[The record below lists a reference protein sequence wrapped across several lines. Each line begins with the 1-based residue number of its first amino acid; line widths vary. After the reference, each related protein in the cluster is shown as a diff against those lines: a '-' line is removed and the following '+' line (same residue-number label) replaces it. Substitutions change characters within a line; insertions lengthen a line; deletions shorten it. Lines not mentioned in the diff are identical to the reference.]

1 MNRMEAILLGA
12 AVCLATGA
20 EAADAGRREKPA
32 VLPAVVATTLVAV
45 PLDADVHAAAALDYG
60 DLRILDATGVEVPH
74 MLRDVTRSDRRPVRR
89 TARATRPEAKPLA
102 DNGLEIFVV
111 LGPGQERIVPEG
123 FTILTPL
130 HDFEHR
136 VAVSWSADGRA
147 WTPLV
152 TEALMYDFARFIDVR
167 DVTIP
172 LPPVPAHGPGGRY
185 RIVISD
191 VTQEQESRLAELTR
205 TLRGGKEQE
214 VRETTR
220 VERRPLRINGIEF
233 SYTEEVE
240 QRATPVLGDQA
251 VAGFRTAREP
261 DGRATRITVTT
272 RREPVTEF
280 TIATDAKN
288 FSRQVTVELPPA
300 ADGGGQRRRGR
311 SLARATI
318 TRIDVA
324 GIRREELTIPLSES
338 RVPTY
343 ELVIDDG
350 DSPPIDVTGI
360 TIRGPAREAVFLAEP
375 GGVYRLAYGGDLA
388 APRYDTAAI
397 RAALAARAVA
407 TPATL
412 GPEAV
417 VAPRQP
423 AAEPF
428 RLLADGRFQLAVIA
442 VLAVI
447 LAASLF
453 RAAQRL
459 DTLPPPRE

>member
-74 MLRDVTRSDRRPVRR
+74 MLRDVTRSDRRPLRR
-89 TARATRPEAKPLA
+89 TTRATRPEAKPLA

-220 VERRPLRINGIEF
+220 VERRPLRIDGIEF

-251 VAGFRTAREP
+251 VVGFRTAREP

-324 GIRREELTIPLSES
+324 GIRREELTIPLAES

>member
-1 MNRMEAILLGA
+1 
-12 AVCLATGA
+12 
-20 EAADAGRREKPA
+20 
-32 VLPAVVATTLVAV
+32 
-45 PLDADVHAAAALDYG
+45 
-60 DLRILDATGVEVPH
+60 
-74 MLRDVTRSDRRPVRR
+74 VRR

-220 VERRPLRINGIEF
+220 VERRPLRIDGIEF

-251 VAGFRTAREP
+251 VVGFRTAREP
-261 DGRATRITVTT
+261 DGRATRITVNT

-324 GIRREELTIPLSES
+324 GIRREELTIPLAES

-428 RLLADGRFQLAVIA
+428 RLLADGRFQLAAIL
-442 VLAVI
+442 VLVVI
-447 LAASLF
+447 LAAALF
-453 RAAQRL
+453 LAARRI
-459 DTLPPPRE
+459 DAAPPSPE

>member
-89 TARATRPEAKPLA
+89 TTRATRPEAKPLA

-205 TLRGGKEQE
+205 SASTASSFP
-214 VRETTR
+214 TP
-220 VERRPLRINGIEF
+220 RRSSSGPPRC
-233 SYTEEVE
+233 S
-240 QRATPVLGDQA
+240 
-251 VAGFRTAREP
+251 
-261 DGRATRITVTT
+261 ATRRSWASARPASPTAGRRESPSTPAGSPSPSSRLRPT
-272 RREPVTEF
+272 RRTS
-280 TIATDAKN
+280 A
-288 FSRQVTVELPPA
+288 
-300 ADGGGQRRRGR
+300 GR
-311 SLARATI
+311 
-318 TRIDVA
+318 
-324 GIRREELTIPLSES
+324 
-338 RVPTY
+338 
-343 ELVIDDG
+343 
-350 DSPPIDVTGI
+350 
-360 TIRGPAREAVFLAEP
+360 
-375 GGVYRLAYGGDLA
+375 
-388 APRYDTAAI
+388 
-397 RAALAARAVA
+397 
-407 TPATL
+407 
-412 GPEAV
+412 
-417 VAPRQP
+417 
-423 AAEPF
+423 
-428 RLLADGRFQLAVIA
+428 
-442 VLAVI
+442 
-447 LAASLF
+447 
-453 RAAQRL
+453 
-459 DTLPPPRE
+459 